1 MINFLAKLFIKNY
14 KDYKS
19 PSVRSAYGV
28 LCGYFG
34 IFWNVILFLLKLVA
48 GLMVHSLS
56 MVADAINN
64 LSDAASSVVSIIG
77 FKLSNKKPDSTHP
90 FGHGRVEY
98 ICGLVISFL
107 ILMMSVELFKSS
119 IESLI
124 NPKPV
129 EASLFALIV
138 LIASILIKFYMFLY
152 NNNIAKKIN
161 SVAMSAT
168 AKDSFSDMISTAVV
182 IFAIIASKFTTFPF
196 DGIAGIIVALSIFF
210 AGIEAAKETIS
221 PLLGKS
227 PEKEFVEEI
236 QQELLKFEP
245 IVGMHDLL
253 VHDYGPGRFMISL
266 HAEVPGHLNIFEL
279 HDVIDNAEVALAKKF
294 NSSVVIHMD
303 PIDTNNKQI
312 KEYKDFVVNIL
323 HPLHK
328 DFSVHDFRIV
338 PGLTHTNIIFDIVR
352 PYECKLTDKD
362 LISYV
367 QTKVKESYPNLNCVI
382 IIDNPYI

>member
-168 AKDSFSDMISTAVV
+168 AKDSF
-182 IFAIIASKFTTFPF
+182 

-303 PIDTNNKQI
+303 PIDTNNEQI